1 MHIDGAYSLI
11 RTGELAVTTET
22 VQRYLKRPAHSIAEW
37 ARANAAFFGA
47 REESAASLDM
57 L

>member
-1 MHIDGAYSLI
+1 MHIDGAYTLI

-47 REESAASLDM
+47 
-57 L
+57 